1 MVHSSVLAWGNG
13 VEIDDASY
21 LMFAIFYV
29 GDCILMQNRRA
40 SDGKID
46 GCRQFAVQWA
56 KLQ

>member
-40 SDGKID
+40 NDGKID
-46 GCRQFAVQWA
+46 
-56 KLQ
+56 